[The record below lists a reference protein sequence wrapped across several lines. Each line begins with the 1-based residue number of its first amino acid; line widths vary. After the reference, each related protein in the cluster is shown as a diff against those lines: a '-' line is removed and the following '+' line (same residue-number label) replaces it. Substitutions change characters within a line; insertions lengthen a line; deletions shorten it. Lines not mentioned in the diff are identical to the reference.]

1 MKKNIF
7 QISLK
12 IFSVVL
18 FFAIIYYI
26 LEKIIGNQF
35 LEEGKFKKNLTF
47 INCLYFSII
56 TQSTIGYG
64 DLSPAPSYSKIVVFI
79 QAFTTLVSVFLI

>member
-1 MKKNIF
+1 MKNIF
-7 QISLK
+7 QSSFK

-26 LEKIIGNQF
+26 LDKTAGKQF
-35 LEEGKFKKNLTF
+35 LQDGKIKKNLTF
-47 INCLYFSII
+47 MNCLYFSII

-64 DLSPAPSYSKIVVFI
+64 DMSPAPGYSKIVVFL
-79 QAFTTLVSVFLI
+79 QAFTTLVGVFTI

>member
-1 MKKNIF
+1 MKPIL

-12 IFSVVL
+12 ILSVVL

-26 LEKIIGNQF
+26 LDKTVGKQF
-35 LEEGKFKKNLTF
+35 LQNGKIKKDLTF
-47 INCLYFSII
+47 MDCLYFSII

-64 DLSPAPSYSKIVVFI
+64 VMGPASGYSKIVVFL
-79 QAFTTLVSVFLI
+79 QAFTTLVGVFTI